1 MGKMYTLT
9 ENNYMEVLHRLEK
22 ICNRFRL
29 LEKYEVFELDTPKR
43 NKRENYSNK
52 IYKDKSWGT
61 REVWDDEFNAHEE
74 KFSVNKFIHPT
85 KHFLKTAYEENPK
98 SFDGKLYAEFSFK
111 PLIHINTGASSAIV
125 LSCGDKV
132 RFEKWGFIVYTDND
146 FVRFEGKLNVYKNT
160 YIIDRVSG
168 RIESLEEE
176 IQKRNAEWEEDAAWW
191 NEQYEKELESDF
203 LDMENEMYE
212 EEDN

>member
-9 ENNYMEVLHRLEK
+9 EDNYMEVLHRLEK
-22 ICNRFRL
+22 ICNRFKL
-29 LEKYEVFELDTPKR
+29 LRKSEVFELDTPKR
-43 NKRENYSNK
+43 NKREKYPNK
-52 IYKDKSWGT
+52 TYEDKSWGT
-61 REVWDDEFNAHEE
+61 IKVWDDEFNTYEE
-74 KFSVNKFIHPT
+74 KFSYSKFIHPT
-85 KHFLKTAYEENPK
+85 KHHFKIAYDENPD
-98 SFDGKLYAEFSFK
+98 SYDGKLYLQMKS
-111 PLIHINTGASSAIV
+111 LIHINTGASSAIV

-146 FVRFEGKLNVYKNT
+146 FIRFESKLNVYKNT

-176 IQKRNAEWEEDAAWW
+176 IQKRNAEWEEDAAWL

-203 LDMENEMYE
+203 WDMEDEMYE
-212 EEDN
+212 EEDD

>member
-9 ENNYMEVLHRLEK
+9 KENYMEVLHRLEK
-22 ICNRFRL
+22 ICNRFKL
-29 LEKYEVFELDTPKR
+29 FSKYEVFELDIPKR
-43 NKRENYSNK
+43 NKKENYPNK
-52 IYKDKSWGT
+52 TYECKSWGT
-61 REVWDDEFNAHEE
+61 REVWDDEFNTYEE
-74 KFSVNKFIHPT
+74 KFSYSKFINPT
-85 KHFLKTAYEENPK
+85 KHHFKIAYEENPD
-98 SFDGKLYAEFSFK
+98 SYNGKLYLKTKS
-111 PLIHINTGASSAIV
+111 LIHINTGASSAIV

-176 IQKRNAEWEEDAAWW
+176 IQKRNKEWEEDAAWW

-203 LDMENEMYE
+203 WDMEDEMYE
-212 EEDN
+212 EEDD

>member
-9 ENNYMEVLHRLEK
+9 EDNYMEVLHRLEK
-22 ICNRFRL
+22 ICNRFKL
-29 LEKYEVFELDTPKR
+29 LRKSEVFELDTPKR
-43 NKRENYSNK
+43 NKREKYPNK
-52 IYKDKSWGT
+52 TYEDKSWGT
-61 REVWDDEFNAHEE
+61 IKVWDDEFNTYEE
-74 KFSVNKFIHPT
+74 KFSYSKFIHPT
-85 KHFLKTAYEENPK
+85 KHHFKIAYDENPD
-98 SFDGKLYAEFSFK
+98 SYDGKLYLQMKS
-111 PLIHINTGASSAIV
+111 LIHINTGASSAIV

-146 FVRFEGKLNVYKNT
+146 FIRFEGKLNVYKNT

-176 IQKRNAEWEEDAAWW
+176 IQKRNAEWEEDAVWW

-203 LDMENEMYE
+203 WDMEDEMYE
-212 EEDN
+212 EEDD

>member
-9 ENNYMEVLHRLEK
+9 ENNYMEVLHRLEN
-22 ICNRFRL
+22 ICNRFKL
-29 LEKYEVFELDTPKR
+29 LRKSEVFELDTPKR
-43 NKRENYSNK
+43 NKREKYPNK
-52 IYKDKSWGT
+52 TYEDKSWGT
-61 REVWDDEFNAHEE
+61 IKVWDDEFNTYEE
-74 KFSVNKFIHPT
+74 KFSYSKFIHPT
-85 KHFLKTAYEENPK
+85 KHHFKIAYDENPD
-98 SFDGKLYAEFSFK
+98 SYDGKLYLQMKS
-111 PLIHINTGASSAIV
+111 LIHINTGASSAIV

-146 FVRFEGKLNVYKNT
+146 FIRFESKLNVYKNT

-176 IQKRNAEWEEDAAWW
+176 IQKRNAEWEEDAAWL

-203 LDMENEMYE
+203 WDMEDEMYE
-212 EEDN
+212 EEDD

>member
-9 ENNYMEVLHRLEK
+9 EENYMEVLHRLEK
-22 ICNRFRL
+22 ICNRFKL
-29 LEKYEVFELDTPKR
+29 LSKYEVFELDIPKR
-43 NKRENYSNK
+43 NKKENYPNK
-52 IYKDKSWGT
+52 TYEYKSWGT
-61 REVWDDEFNAHEE
+61 REVWDDEFNTYEE
-74 KFSVNKFIHPT
+74 KFSYSKFINPT
-85 KHFLKTAYEENPK
+85 KHHFKIAYEENPD
-98 SFDGKLYAEFSFK
+98 SYNGKLYLKMKS
-111 PLIHINTGASSAIV
+111 LIHINTGASSAIV

-168 RIESLEEE
+168 RIESLEKE
-176 IQKRNAEWEEDAAWW
+176 IQKRNKEWEEDAAWW

-203 LDMENEMYE
+203 WDMEDDEIYE

>member
-9 ENNYMEVLHRLEK
+9 EDNYMEVLHRLEK
-22 ICNRFRL
+22 ICNRFKL
-29 LEKYEVFELDTPKR
+29 LRKSEVFELDTPKR
-43 NKRENYSNK
+43 NKREKYPNK
-52 IYKDKSWGT
+52 TYEDKSWGT
-61 REVWDDEFNAHEE
+61 IKVWDDEFNTYEE
-74 KFSVNKFIHPT
+74 KFSYSKFIHPT
-85 KHFLKTAYEENPK
+85 KHHFKIAYDENPD
-98 SFDGKLYAEFSFK
+98 SYDGKLYLQMKS
-111 PLIHINTGASSAIV
+111 LIHINTGASSAII

-146 FVRFEGKLNVYKNT
+146 FIRFEGKLNVYKNT

-203 LDMENEMYE
+203 WDMEDEMYE
-212 EEDN
+212 EEDD

>member
-9 ENNYMEVLHRLEK
+9 EDNYMEVLHRLEK
-22 ICNRFRL
+22 ICNRFKL
-29 LEKYEVFELDTPKR
+29 LRKCEVFELDTPKR
-43 NKRENYSNK
+43 NKREKYPNK
-52 IYKDKSWGT
+52 TYEDKSWGT
-61 REVWDDEFNAHEE
+61 REVWNDEFNTYEE
-74 KFSVNKFIHPT
+74 KFSYSKFIHPT
-85 KHFLKTAYEENPK
+85 KHHFKIAYDENPD
-98 SFDGKLYAEFSFK
+98 SYNGKLYLKMKS
-111 PLIHINTGASSAIV
+111 LIHINTGASSAIV
-125 LSCGDKV
+125 LSCGDKI

-203 LDMENEMYE
+203 WDMEDEMYE
-212 EEDN
+212 EEDD

>member
-9 ENNYMEVLHRLEK
+9 EDNYMEVLHRLEK
-22 ICNRFRL
+22 ICNRFKL
-29 LEKYEVFELDTPKR
+29 LRKSEVFELDTPKR
-43 NKRENYSNK
+43 NKREKYPNK
-52 IYKDKSWGT
+52 TYEDKSWGT
-61 REVWDDEFNAHEE
+61 IKVWDDEFNTYEE
-74 KFSVNKFIHPT
+74 KFSYSKFIHPT
-85 KHFLKTAYEENPK
+85 KHHFKIAYDENPD
-98 SFDGKLYAEFSFK
+98 SYDGKLYLQMKS
-111 PLIHINTGASSAIV
+111 LIHINTGASSAIV

-146 FVRFEGKLNVYKNT
+146 FIRFEGKLNVYKNT

-176 IQKRNAEWEEDAAWW
+176 IQKRNAEWEEDAAWL

-203 LDMENEMYE
+203 WDMEDEMYE
-212 EEDN
+212 EEDD

>member
-9 ENNYMEVLHRLEK
+9 EDNYMEVLHRLEK
-22 ICNRFRL
+22 ICNRFKL
-29 LEKYEVFELDTPKR
+29 LSKYEVFELDTPKR
-43 NKRENYSNK
+43 NKREKYPNK
-52 IYKDKSWGT
+52 TYENKSWGT
-61 REVWDDEFNAHEE
+61 RKVWDDEFNTYEE
-74 KFSVNKFIHPT
+74 KFSYSKFIHPT
-85 KHFLKTAYEENPK
+85 KHNFKTAYDENPN
-98 SFDGKLYAEFSFK
+98 SHNSKLYLKMKS
-111 PLIHINTGASSAIV
+111 LIHIDTGASSAIV

-176 IQKRNAEWEEDAAWW
+176 IQKRNKEWEEDAAWW

-203 LDMENEMYE
+203 WDMEENEMYE
-212 EEDN
+212 

>member
-9 ENNYMEVLHRLEK
+9 EDNYMEVLHRLEK
-22 ICNRFRL
+22 ICNKFKL
-29 LEKYEVFELDTPKR
+29 LSKHEVFKLDVPKR
-43 NKRENYSNK
+43 NKKENYSNK
-52 IYKDKSWGT
+52 IYECKSWGT
-61 REVWDDEFNAHEE
+61 REVWDDEFNTYEE
-74 KFSVNKFIHPT
+74 KFSYSKFIHPT
-85 KHFLKTAYEENPK
+85 KHHFKIAYDENPD
-98 SFDGKLYAEFSFK
+98 SYDGKFYLKMKS
-111 PLIHINTGASSAIV
+111 LIHINIGASSAIV

-176 IQKRNAEWEEDAAWW
+176 IQKRNAEWEEDAAWL

-203 LDMENEMYE
+203 WDMEDEMYE
-212 EEDN
+212 EEDD